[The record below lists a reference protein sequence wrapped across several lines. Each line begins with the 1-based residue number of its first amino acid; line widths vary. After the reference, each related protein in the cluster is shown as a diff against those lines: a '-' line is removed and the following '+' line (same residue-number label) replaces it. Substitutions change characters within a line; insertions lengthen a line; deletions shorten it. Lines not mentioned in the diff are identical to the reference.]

1 MTRVLIA
8 DDHEVVRRGIRFIL
22 EGNPNI
28 AVIGE
33 ASNGEEAVERTLELQ
48 PDLIIM
54 DVGMPILNGLTA
66 AAVIKKRRPQISI
79 VLFTMYESEGMSQI
93 ARDMGLNGF
102 VTKTEGRNGLLSA
115 VDAVQHGK
123 NSFRN

>member
-22 EGNPNI
+22 EGHSNI
-28 AVIGE
+28 EVIGE

-54 DVGMPILNGLTA
+54 DIGMPILNGLTA
-66 AAVIKKRRPQISI
+66 AAVIKKWKPQISI
-79 VLFTMYESEGMSQI
+79 VLFTMYESDGMSQV
-93 ARDMGLNGF
+93 ARGMGLNGF
-102 VTKTEGRNGLLSA
+102 VTKNAGRDGLLSA